1 MSTPSRFA
9 RTRPSDAEQT
19 TLSTDLSTDN
29 AAQNTPQKPAP
40 AVAPAKAAHVHNS
53 NVQDLTVL
61 QNRLV
66 KVQRERLQREIE
78 LDTTQKTIQ
87 ECEEAARKLGINSLE
102 EMEAFVQRLE
112 AEDIAA
118 QEKFE
123 QELESEE
130 ALLQRISQQL
140 ADLERE

>member
-1 MSTPSRFA
+1 MSTPSRFN
-9 RTRPSDAEQT
+9 RTRSSDTEQT
-19 TLSTDLSTDN
+19 PV
-29 AAQNTPQKPAP
+29 AAEAPHQKTAP
-40 AVAPAKAAHVHNS
+40 VVSAPRATHAHNG
-53 NVQDLTVL
+53 NVQDLNVL

-87 ECEEAARKLGINSLE
+87 ECEDAARKLGINSLD

>member
-1 MSTPSRFA
+1 MSNPSRFN
-9 RTRPSDAEQT
+9 RTRSAEDEATVSPTPSEPQRPTVSRTVSAPPYT
-19 TLSTDLSTDN
+19 S
-29 AAQNTPQKPAP
+29 QNVPTQSA
-40 AVAPAKAAHVHNS
+40 
-53 NVQDLTVL
+53 QDLTAL

-66 KVQRERLQREIE
+66 RVQRERLQRELE
-78 LDTTQKTIQ
+78 LNNTEKAIQ
-87 ECEEAARKLGINSLE
+87 ECEAAAKKLGINSLE
-102 EMEAFVQRLE
+102 EMEAFVKQLE

-118 QEKFE
+118 QERFA